1 MGICYMKYRA
11 KLSGFFIIMVALGV
25 TYACNPKVDT
35 VQQSGSDAS
44 QPIGPDLDKEAFA
57 RGIKQ
62 SGAVIIDLRFPA
74 EYEKGHIDGA
84 INLNFFDPEFRYK
97 LLDLNRKKKYY
108 LYDQNDNDLRVS
120 TVHGD
125 MIKNDFTEVY
135 ILKGGYVEWIKN

>member
-1 MGICYMKYRA
+1 
-11 KLSGFFIIMVALGV
+11 
-25 TYACNPKVDT
+25 PKGDT

-57 RGIKQ
+57 RGIKR

-74 EYEKGHIDGA
+74 EYEQGHIDGA
-84 INLNFFDPEFRYK
+84 INLNFFDPECRYI

-135 ILKGGYVEWIKN
+135 ILKGGYV